1 MQNNPSHWRKVWPE
15 GDVDNADGDAEVL
28 DMFNNPEP
36 EKPPKPKETYPYTL
50 DDDVKE
56 TKKSIKTAE
65 GGLGKKLS
73 DEGVAQRG
81 LNMIFHYDNTARV
94 FERELPYGA
103 TWHDW
108 GHPTTKPK

>member
-28 DMFNNPEP
+28 SMFLEPEP
-36 EKPPKPKETYPYTL
+36 GPPPKPKETYPYTL
-50 DDDVKE
+50 DDDVVS

-65 GGLGKKLS
+65 AATSHKLS
-73 DEGVAQRG
+73 KEGVAERG